1 MTMSINN
8 INYDYKKDINPIQ
21 ELSQVRQETPPIRQ
35 QLNKIDREIN
45 LRKGIIANNAKVIQN
60 NDIIKKSMLIQLK
73 AMITQKG
80 IIQSQKNIIQSR
92 INNNLKMIELY
103 KETNRKLLALK
114 SNNSNTTSS
123 KISNKNLIKSEELT
137 TPKVAL
143 SDKSKH
149 TEKQAAKIEGRVTAK
164 DSITPTANDNY
175 FKKKPTP
182 EYVSIY
188 KPTKEQTIQF
198 VKTQDSVI
206 ENNKSEN
213 TKNMIE
219 NTFNY
224 SYRSNIYTELISKN
238 LSKLL

>member
-8 INYDYKKDINPIQ
+8 INSNYRKDINPIQ
-21 ELSQVRQETPPIRQ
+21 ELSQVRQETPSIRQ
-35 QLNKIDREIN
+35 QLNRIAKEIN
-45 LRKGIIANNAKVIQN
+45 LRKGIIANNAKIIQN
-60 NDIIKKSMLIQLK
+60 NNIMKRSMLIQLK
-73 AMITQKG
+73 AMITQKN
-80 IIQSQKNIIQSR
+80 IIQSQKD
-92 INNNLKMIELY
+92 NNLKMIELY

-123 KISNKNLIKSEELT
+123 KISNKNLIKSEKLT

-143 SDKSKH
+143 SGKSKH
-149 TEKQAAKIEGRVTAK
+149 TEKQVAKIEGKVTAK
-164 DSITPTANDNY
+164 DSITSTANDNY
-175 FKKKPTP
+175 FKKKSIP

-206 ENNKSEN
+206 ENNKSKN